1 MLGLLM
7 TITLHTVC
15 LFIFEFSYIILK
27 VIQCFYV
34 PIKSPN
40 LDSNG
45 FFRCHFTFDADVKGK
60 KRLLL

>member
-1 MLGLLM
+1 MSGLLM
-7 TITLHTVC
+7 TTSFTP
-15 LFIFEFSYIILK
+15 FIFEFSYIILK

-45 FFRCHFTFDADVKGK
+45 FSVVIFTFDADVKEK
-60 KRLLL
+60 KDG

>member
-1 MLGLLM
+1 M
-7 TITLHTVC
+7 TTP
-15 LFIFEFSYIILK
+15 FIPFTFEFSYIILK

-45 FFRCHFTFDADVKGK
+45 FSVVIFTFDADVKEK
-60 KRLLL
+60 NTSSLV